1 MAEQLAL
8 DLFAEPRGTGPRCP
22 WLEERYGHPH
32 CYLSMTFRFD
42 CGECRRRGKEQV
54 ERWEREERE
63 KKERRRR

>member
-42 CGECRRRGKEQV
+42 CGVPCSMAKGTDTC
-54 ERWEREERE
+54 WERAGEVEESE
-63 KKERRRR
+63 